1 MSLIQQFLND
11 HLQLSRQDG
20 KIMSNHE
27 RVLIFPISS
36 FGVLR
41 KELVHNIGPERVKG
55 FLIRYGWDLG
65 SRDAKQMM
73 QMNIESFED
82 LMRSGPVLHML
93 KGHVTVMTDHVFVDY
108 YPDGSI
114 RTVQME
120 GRWFES
126 YEVEEYNK
134 LYGLA
139 NEGVCHTLVGYAS
152 GYLSTICKQKIIV
165 KELTCQGTGHP
176 NCRWIGKT
184 ISDWGEEI
192 NNELSFFDES
202 SIAQELE
209 ETYEKL
215 LEERNNLAKTLTIHK
230 KLTEEI
236 LQGTTLASISEI
248 VYETTK
254 LPILITDL
262 NFQPFAY
269 SGITDDAYATIADQL
284 TQVLDSSHQMCKSS
298 FKSTNHLSLTDL
310 QLLMTPIFLQK
321 KLYGYCIFM
330 YGDNQSTVS
339 DIDRMVIERVSSV
352 CSLYLLNEKTSFEA
366 EQRIRGH
373 FLEEIMSQKFSMRQE
388 IIKRGLYLN
397 IDLSKEFYIVI
408 LSHRQKHTK
417 VKNNLLVHET
427 IIMEIQRYFSENEQ
441 QMLIGQRETNIVIYM
456 QQNGKSTNDLEREL
470 RKFQA
475 HLSKMF
481 VEMHFEIG
489 LSSKGSN
496 IEEAVSFYEEAKIAI
511 RLATVQQ
518 PVVIFD
524 TLGVVGVLVNP
535 ENEAALKTISMKM
548 LGKLYNHDD
557 PKSLELIRTLYIYLS
572 NGGNLEQTAQ
582 ELMLSISGLRYRLQ
596 KIEETLQHELRNPMA
611 NYQLFL
617 VIQSLILMGEIKI

>member
-1 MSLIQQFLND
+1 MEQFLND
-11 HLQLSRQDG
+11 QLQLSRHDG
-20 KIMSNHE
+20 RIMSNHE
-27 RVLIFPISS
+27 RVILFPISS

-41 KELVHNIGPERVKG
+41 KELMHNIGPERVKG

-73 QMNIESFED
+73 QMKIESLED

-93 KGHVTVMTDHVFVDY
+93 KGHVTVVTDHIFADY
-108 YPDGSI
+108 NSDGSI

-120 GRWFES
+120 GKWYDS
-126 YEVEEYNK
+126 YEVEEYIK

-152 GYLSTICKQKIIV
+152 GYLSTICNQKIIV
-165 KELTCQGTGHP
+165 KELSCQGTGQP
-176 NCRWIGKT
+176 YCRWIGKT
-184 ISDWGEEI
+184 IADWGEEI
-192 NNELSFFDES
+192 KSELSFFDES

-236 LQGTTLASISEI
+236 LQGNTLSSISDI

-254 LPILITDL
+254 IPIIISDL
-262 NFQPFAY
+262 NVQPFAY
-269 SGITDDAYATIADQL
+269 SGITDDEYATIAEQL
-284 TQVLDSSHQMCKSS
+284 PQLIHSSPSKSP

-310 QLLMTPIFLQK
+310 HLLITPIFLQK
-321 KLYGYCIFM
+321 KLYGYCIFI
-330 YGDNQSTVS
+330 YHDHHTAVS
-339 DIDRMVIERVSSV
+339 EIDRMVLERVSSV
-352 CSLYLLNEKTSFEA
+352 CSLYLLNEKTSFET

-373 FLEEIMSQKFSMRQE
+373 FLEEILSKKFTVKQE
-388 IIKRGLYLN
+388 IMKRGLYLN
-397 IDLSKEFYIVI
+397 IDLSKEFHIII
-408 LSHRQKHTK
+408 LSHRQKHTQI
-417 VKNNLLVHET
+417 KNDLLVHET
-427 IIMEIQRYFSENEQ
+427 LIVEIQRYFSDNEQ

-456 QQNGKSTNDLEREL
+456 QQNGKNTTEMEQNL
-470 RKFQA
+470 RKFQTYLA
-475 HLSKMF
+475 KMF
-481 VEMHFEIG
+481 VDIHFEMG
-489 LSSKGSN
+489 LSSRGTN
-496 IEEAVSFYEEAKIAI
+496 IEEANSYYEEAKMAV
-511 RLATVQQ
+511 RLATVQH
-518 PVVIFD
+518 PVVAFD
-524 TLGVVGVLVNP
+524 SLGVVGVLINS
-535 ENEAALKTISMKM
+535 ENESALKSISMKL
-548 LGKLYNHDD
+548 LGNLYKNKDS
-557 PKSLELIRTLYIYLS
+557 KNQELIRTLYAYLS

-596 KIEETLQHELRNPMA
+596 KIEESLQQELRNPMA

>member
-1 MSLIQQFLND
+1 MEQFLND
-11 HLQLSRQDG
+11 QLQLSRHDG
-20 KIMSNHE
+20 RIMSNHE
-27 RVLIFPISS
+27 RVILFPISS

-41 KELVHNIGPERVKG
+41 KELMHNIGPERVKG

-73 QMNIESFED
+73 QMKIESLED

-93 KGHVTVMTDHVFVDY
+93 KGHVTVVTDHIFADY
-108 YPDGSI
+108 NSDGSI

-120 GRWFES
+120 GKWYDS
-126 YEVEEYNK
+126 YEVEEYIK

-152 GYLSTICKQKIIV
+152 GYLSTICNQKIIV
-165 KELTCQGTGHP
+165 KELSCQGTGQP
-176 NCRWIGKT
+176 YCRWIGKT
-184 ISDWGEEI
+184 IADWGEEI
-192 NNELSFFDES
+192 KSELSFFDES

-236 LQGTTLASISEI
+236 LQGNTLSSISDI

-254 LPILITDL
+254 IPIIISDL
-262 NFQPFAY
+262 NVQPFAY
-269 SGITDDAYATIADQL
+269 SGVTDDEYATIAEQL
-284 TQVLDSSHQMCKSS
+284 PQLIHSSPSKSP

-310 QLLMTPIFLQK
+310 HLLITPIFLQK
-321 KLYGYCIFM
+321 KLYGYCIFI
-330 YGDNQSTVS
+330 YHDHHTAVS
-339 DIDRMVIERVSSV
+339 EIDRMVLERVSSV

-373 FLEEIMSQKFSMRQE
+373 FLEEILSQKFTVKQE
-388 IIKRGLYLN
+388 IMKRGLYLN
-397 IDLSKEFYIVI
+397 IDLSKEFHIII
-408 LSHRQKHTK
+408 LSHRQKHTQI
-417 VKNNLLVHET
+417 KNDLLVHET
-427 IIMEIQRYFSENEQ
+427 LIVEIQRYFSDNEQ

-456 QQNGKSTNDLEREL
+456 QQNGKNTTEMEQNL
-470 RKFQA
+470 RKFQTYLA
-475 HLSKMF
+475 KMF
-481 VEMHFEIG
+481 VDIHFEMG
-489 LSSKGSN
+489 LSSRGTN
-496 IEEAVSFYEEAKIAI
+496 IEEANSYYEEAKMAV
-511 RLATVQQ
+511 RLATVQH
-518 PVVIFD
+518 PVVAFD
-524 TLGVVGVLVNP
+524 SLGVVGVLINS
-535 ENEAALKTISMKM
+535 ENESALKSISMKL
-548 LGKLYNHDD
+548 LGNLYKNKDS
-557 PKSLELIRTLYIYLS
+557 KNQELIRTLYAYLS

-596 KIEETLQHELRNPMA
+596 KIEESLQQELRNPMA